1 MARLVA
7 DLGGNCCRLA
17 LVAQGGL
24 SFGAAKNYRN
34 EQFGSFRDLLTS
46 YLAQEDAPQI
56 SEMVI
61 AVAGPVSADVAKLTN
76 RGWRISAQDL
86 SAQLN
91 GARVHVLNDL
101 SALGHALP
109 MLQGPDLA
117 QVHSLGDAETHPQK
131 LVIGIGTGFNL
142 SPLTVTSNGAI
153 CLDSE
158 YGHVALPLD
167 VYQALAARLAAHLP
181 ARSGDMAGDMAAEL
195 RTEFLTE
202 FRTVECCFSGRG
214 FEALYAA
221 ASPDSPA
228 LPAAEIMARAQQPEI
243 SSFLDFYAQ
252 ILALLARNLLKGF
265 MPRGGLYFAGT
276 VARSLLCSPAKEA
289 FVAEFSRPDPQFPD
303 IKAPVF
309 CILDDGAA
317 LKGCAGFTFPAL

>member
-1 MARLVA
+1 
-7 DLGGNCCRLA
+7 
-17 LVAQGGL
+17 
-24 SFGAAKNYRN
+24 
-34 EQFGSFRDLLTS
+34 
-46 YLAQEDAPQI
+46 
-56 SEMVI
+56 MVI

-76 RGWRISAQDL
+76 RGWRISAQEL

-109 MLQGPDLA
+109 MLKGPDLA
-117 QVHSLGDAETHPQK
+117 QLHSLGDAETHPQK

-153 CLDSE
+153 CLEAE

-167 VYQALAARLAAHLP
+167 VYQALAARLTTHL
-181 ARSGDMAGDMAAEL
+181 ATRESHMA
-195 RTEFLTE
+195 TEFGTE

-228 LPAAEIMARAQQPEI
+228 LPAPEIMARAQQPET
-243 SSFLDFYAQ
+243 SAFLDFYAQ
-252 ILALLARNLLKGF
+252 LLALLARNLLKGF

-276 VARSLLCSPAKEA
+276 VARSLLCSPAKAA

>member
-1 MARLVA
+1 MTRLVA
-7 DLGGNCCRLA
+7 DLGGTNCRLA
-17 LVAQGGL
+17 LVAEGGL
-24 SFGAAKNYRN
+24 SVGAAKTYRN
-34 EQFGSFRDLLTS
+34 EQFGSFADLLTT
-46 YLAQEDAPQI
+46 YLAQEEAPQI

-76 RGWRISAQDL
+76 RGWRISAQEL

-117 QVHSLGDAETHPQK
+117 QLHSVDDAVTQPQK

-142 SPLTVTSNGAI
+142 SPLTVASNGVI
-153 CLDSE
+153 CLESE

-167 VYQALAARLAAHLP
+167 VHQALATGLAARESDR
-181 ARSGDMAGDMAAEL
+181 A
-195 RTEFLTE
+195 TE

-221 ASPDSPA
+221 FSPDSPA
-228 LPAAEIMARAQQPEI
+228 LPAAEIMAAAHEPET
-243 SSFLDFYAQ
+243 SAFLDFYAQ
-252 ILALLARNLLKGF
+252 LLALLARNLLKGF

-276 VARSLLCSPAKEA
+276 VARSLLCSPAQEA
-289 FVAEFSRPDPQFPD
+289 FVAAFSRPDPQFPD

-317 LKGCAGFTFPAL
+317 LKGCAGFTFPAH

>member
-1 MARLVA
+1 MARLVT
-7 DLGGNCCRLA
+7 DLGGTNCRLA
-17 LVAQGGL
+17 LVADAGL
-24 SFGAAKNYRN
+24 SFGAAKTYRN
-34 EQFGSFRDLLTS
+34 EQFGSFADLLTT
-46 YLAQEDAPQI
+46 YLAQEEAPQI

-76 RGWRISAQDL
+76 RGWRISAQEL

-91 GARVHVLNDL
+91 GPRVHVLNDL

-109 MLQGPDLA
+109 MLKGPDLA
-117 QVHSLGDAETHPQK
+117 QLHSLGDAETHPQK

-167 VYQALAARLAAHLP
+167 VYQALAARL
-181 ARSGDMAGDMAAEL
+181 GDCPEG
-195 RTEFLTE
+195 RVPE

-221 ASPDSPA
+221 FSPEAPA
-228 LPAAEIMARAQQPEI
+228 LPAAEIMARAQQPGT
-243 SSFLDFYAQ
+243 SAFLDFYAQ

-276 VARSLLCSPAKEA
+276 VVRSLLCSPAKAA

-303 IKAPVF
+303 ITAPVF

-317 LKGCAGFTFPAL
+317 LKGCAGFSFPVL